1 MATNP
6 KIQRLY
12 VHEVTLTKNL
22 QRAVADTTAVHK
34 DYNPVTQP
42 KGEIAKVLFNH
53 LLNKET
59 ERNPLNISIDAN
71 GNVVPASANNY
82 GMDEPIQESNTR
94 KDMKQNKKTIN
105 EAQLRAI
112 VKEAVRNVLKE
123 NDLDAQESMYQIICN
138 LEADIKTVIS
148 NTDSS
153 SNQAFGDSQD
163 KLNAISNSLSHIDD
177 SLAQQSRLTFAKLL
191 EVISELQDIR
201 ISLKALGAKDSYCG
215 HSFKTTN
222 GTVGLSNYSR

>member
-22 QRAVADTTAVHK
+22 QKAVADTTAVHK

-42 KGEIAKVLFNH
+42 KGEIAKVLFNR

-123 NDLDAQESMYQIICN
+123 GI
-138 LEADIKTVIS
+138 
-148 NTDSS
+148 
-153 SNQAFGDSQD
+153 DSQEERI
-163 KLNAISNSLSHIDD
+163 NAAVEALMSVREIV
-177 SLAQQSRLTFAKLL
+177 SRASDCW
-191 EVISELQDIR
+191 E
-201 ISLKALGAKDSYCG
+201 Y
-215 HSFKTTN
+215 
-222 GTVGLSNYSR
+222 